1 MKKKKILAIAIG
13 GIMSVSVVL
22 PGISMIHKMNVN
34 SGFTVNANES
44 EEINFE
50 YVKKHSKEQSFYNSN
65 KGGKF
70 KIYVSTLHVDPLNK
84 VKEVAI
90 YGKLEIPLMSQDIGV
105 SEFDGKLGLGDENF
119 IKYNGAI
126 KSFLIWAPEDKNG
139 KYDKQIFKHDGNI
152 FVRGDSITLTLG
164 GEEYTLKVPDKPM
177 TIDGSFLENAV
188 TEHWGNYMAAVNAGL
203 EIKKDTKDAYL
214 KKNDEARSLLEKINK
229 GDVDITQEQ
238 VEKMRKELNEAF
250 GNMIPEPFDRSGIE
264 KQLKIADEM
273 LDKNGKNG
281 KRYTKETYYS
291 LLDAYSVGKDLI
303 SREDLKGIVTSK
315 EGEPIKTHR
324 DFRKAEQDLIDK
336 IKNLKMESYAQTDVS
351 DLEEAYYNAVE
362 KMPKEGFGYVEPS
375 RTEFYDKLDKIDKM
389 LKIDK
394 IYADRAEIDR
404 AKEELEKAVGDLQ
417 EVKLD
422 MSAKFNV
429 HVKYMH
435 KMKDAVSPL
444 IKEYFKDENGKDIES
459 TFEAVQGQE
468 VRIPL
473 NSPIIKKFKGYHPS
487 TFHYESDDTTLKLV
501 RVIKTKDGKQH
512 VVFRANAKNMTAGA
526 SLGIFYEDGEIAPPA
541 QNDPLKPNARTA
553 EDDNYKIAKNIK
565 TGDLSKK
572 KDEKGDVAKLP
583 ETGDN
588 DDVMA
593 ACGALMLA
601 GFGVVVAIRR
611 KPKE

>member
-1 MKKKKILAIAIG
+1 
-13 GIMSVSVVL
+13 
-22 PGISMIHKMNVN
+22 
-34 SGFTVNANES
+34 
-44 EEINFE
+44 
-50 YVKKHSKEQSFYNSN
+50 
-65 KGGKF
+65 
-70 KIYVSTLHVDPLNK
+70 
-84 VKEVAI
+84 
-90 YGKLEIPLMSQDIGV
+90 
-105 SEFDGKLGLGDENF
+105 
-119 IKYNGAI
+119 
-126 KSFLIWAPEDKNG
+126 
-139 KYDKQIFKHDGNI
+139 
-152 FVRGDSITLTLG
+152 
-164 GEEYTLKVPDKPM
+164 
-177 TIDGSFLENAV
+177 
-188 TEHWGNYMAAVNAGL
+188 
-203 EIKKDTKDAYL
+203 
-214 KKNDEARSLLEKINK
+214 
-229 GDVDITQEQ
+229 
-238 VEKMRKELNEAF
+238 
-250 GNMIPEPFDRSGIE
+250 
-264 KQLKIADEM
+264 
-273 LDKNGKNG
+273 
-281 KRYTKETYYS
+281 
-291 LLDAYSVGKDLI
+291 
-303 SREDLKGIVTSK
+303 
-315 EGEPIKTHR
+315 
-324 DFRKAEQDLIDK
+324 
-336 IKNLKMESYAQTDVS
+336 
-351 DLEEAYYNAVE
+351 
-362 KMPKEGFGYVEPS
+362 
-375 RTEFYDKLDKIDKM
+375 M

-404 AKEELEKAVGDLQ
+404 VKEELKKAVADLQ

-487 TFHYESDDTTLKLV
+487 SFHYESDDTTLKLV

-541 QNDPLKPNARTA
+541 QNDPLKPNARTE

-572 KDEKGDVAKLP
+572 KDEKRNVAKLP

-601 GFGVVVAIRR
+601 GLGVVVAIRR